1 MKPLTIEEVSLKL
14 EMKKNCLNGSK
25 YKDENAKAKFDML
38 CHLEDFEIQYWELLE
53 ENKKLKKVINKAI
66 ELLNDPWSF
75 ESGNKEVD
83 EITHN
88 KKREVIDILKEVS
101 K

>member
-1 MKPLTIEEVSLKL
+1 MKPLTIEEVGLKL

-53 ENKKLKKVINKAI
+53 ENQKLKKVIDMFLNIVGKSKM
-66 ELLNDPWSF
+66 LLNNPDLLDLYL
-75 ESGNKEVD
+75 K
-83 EITHN
+83 I
-88 KKREVIDILKEVS
+88 KEVS
-101 K
+101 E